1 MAGQDRSTTP
11 PELRRRGAF
20 VSPRV
25 WRALRYGGLWVAFV
39 WAIFPFYW
47 MVVTS
52 IRPRDQMYQ
61 RPPEFIPDAI
71 TLSNYID
78 LIVGARFWLFALNSL
93 WLTGVV
99 TILSVAIS
107 ITAGYAITRH
117 RFRGSTVLPLLM
129 LYGQMFPAVLL
140 LIPFYMQLRFL
151 GWIDSIWG
159 LIPVYMSYMLPLCV
173 WLMRGFFA
181 QVPHSLEDAARMDGC
196 TRWQAFWKVIVPMAR
211 PGIVAVATWVMIHSW
226 NEFLYAS
233 TFLIS
238 ERNRTLPLGLSSL
251 IGQYSTDWGML
262 MAGGVLTSLPILLVF
277 FVLQKHLVS
286 GVGGGAVKG

>member
-1 MAGQDRSTTP
+1 MTVQADIEMRS
-11 PELRRRGAF
+11 RRRRRRRI
-20 VSPRV
+20 VPSWI
-25 WRALRYGGLWVAFV
+25 WRTLRYAGLWIAFV
-39 WAIFPFYW
+39 WAVFPFYW

-52 IRPRDQMYQ
+52 IRPRDELS
-61 RPPEFIPDAI
+61 RTPPEFLPNAI
-71 TLSNYID
+71 TLQNYVD
-78 LIVGARFWLFALNSL
+78 LIVGAQFWRFALNSL
-93 WLTGVV
+93 WLTGAV
-99 TILSVAIS
+99 TILCVAIALM
-107 ITAGYAITRH
+107 AGYAMARH
-117 RFRGSTVLPLLM
+117 RFRGSTALPLLM

-140 LIPFYMQLRFL
+140 LIPFYMQLRFF
-151 GWIDSIWG
+151 GWLDSIWG

-173 WLMRGFFA
+173 WLMRGFFS

-238 ERNRTLPLGLSSL
+238 ERNRTLPLGLSRL
-251 IGQYSTDWGML
+251 IGQYTTDWGML
-262 MAGGVLTSLPILLVF
+262 MAGGVLTAMPILLVF
-277 FVLQKHLVS
+277 FLLQKQLVS